1 MCGFGCSL
9 TIPNHACPV
18 ILEDELPNAFHQ
30 FFFLDWSRFILL
42 APRICIFT
50 SRFLSSNLL
59 CVGAVKS
66 YLLYTDTN
74 RTVLSPKRWQLFESK
89 IWLTPDSLQYII

>member
-1 MCGFGCSL
+1 MCGFGCGL
-9 TIPNHACPV
+9 LIPNHACLV
-18 ILEDELPNAFHQ
+18 ILGDELPNAFHK

-42 APRICIFT
+42 ASRICIFT
-50 SRFLSSNLL
+50 SRFLRFNLL
-59 CVGAVKS
+59 RVRAVKS

-89 IWLTPDSLQYII
+89 IWLSPYSLQYLI